1 MSTEELSAAV
11 VDKLRESCRN
21 ETARVSSHELED
33 ILYKQIPVLDHGFIR
48 VVDYMGTDA
57 SIVQAARVSYGMGTK
72 KSQEDRGLINYLMR
86 HGHTTP
92 FEMCEL
98 KLHIKLPIF
107 VMRQLVRHRTA
118 SINEYSARY
127 SVLNNEFYIPEADQ
141 IARQSGYQKQG
152 KDDAP
157 MDSSQT
163 QEILELMKSTN
174 EDSYQK
180 YSRLLD
186 GLALTREL
194 ARTVLP
200 ISIYTEIY
208 WKIDLHNLLH
218 FVKLRADS
226 HAQYEIRRYADVI
239 LDIIKRWVPY
249 TYDAFVNYRQKS
261 VPVSGK
267 CVDLINKAL
276 DGEKVSK
283 ENSGLSSGEWQDF
296 ANIFHLE

>member
-1 MSTEELSAAV
+1 MSTEELSDAV
-11 VDKLRESCRN
+11 DELRKSCRN
-21 ETARVSSHELED
+21 ETVRASSQELED
-33 ILYKQIPVLDHGFIR
+33 ILYEPIPVLGHGFIR

-57 SIVQAARVSYGMGTK
+57 SIVQAARVSYGKGTK
-72 KSQEDRGLINYLMR
+72 KSQEDKGLINYLMR

-98 KLHIKLPIF
+98 KLHVRLPIF
-107 VMRQLVRHRTA
+107 VMRQWVRHRTA

-141 IARQSGYQKQG
+141 IARQSAYQKQG
-152 KDDAP
+152 KDDAS

-163 QEILELMKSTN
+163 QRILELMKSTN

-180 YSRLLD
+180 YLHLLD
-186 GLALTREL
+186 DLSLTREL

-200 ISIYTEIY
+200 VSVYTEIY
-208 WKIDLHNLLH
+208 WKINLHNLLH

-226 HAQYEIRRYADVI
+226 HAQYEIRCYADVI
-239 LDIIKRWVPY
+239 LDIIKKWVPY
-249 TYDAFVNYRQKS
+249 TYDAFVNYRQES
-261 VPVSGK
+261 VSVSCK

-276 DGEKVSK
+276 SGKKVSK
-283 ENSGLSSGEWQDF
+283 ENSGLSTGEWQDF
-296 ANIFHLE
+296 AKIFHLE